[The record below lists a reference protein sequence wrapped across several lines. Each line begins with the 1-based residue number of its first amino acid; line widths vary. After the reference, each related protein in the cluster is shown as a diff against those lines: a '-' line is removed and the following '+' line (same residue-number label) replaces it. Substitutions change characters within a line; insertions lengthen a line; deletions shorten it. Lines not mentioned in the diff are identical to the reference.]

1 MALLREAYVDL
12 KEKEYDEEIKK
23 EMQRRDSKEIDDE
36 EYDRRY
42 NRIMDDRRILIL
54 SLLPKA

>member
-1 MALLREAYVDL
+1 MEL
-12 KEKEYDEEIKK
+12 KEKEYDREIKE
-23 EMQRRDSKEIDDE
+23 EMRRRDSHEIDDE

-54 SLLPKA
+54 SLLPK